1 VHPGALAEE
10 VSERVALIR
19 PQGDVIKW
27 ASVHAEQN
35 TQRRNLSDMR
45 NGFPPGPAA
54 PSLVQVAR
62 WIARPTEFMNK
73 SRRDYGDVFTVRFA
87 SVGRII
93 FVSDPALIKQIF
105 TASPDTLRAG
115 EANWPLIP
123 VLGTRGSLL
132 LDGKPHLERRRVI
145 LPPFHGE
152 RLERYRELFG
162 EVAAQHIRRWPAD
175 EPFALLP
182 KVQAITLE
190 LIMKVVFGEDE
201 DPARIERLATEMM
214 GLITASQSRLAQ
226 LPWMGY
232 DLGPYSPM
240 GMFMR
245 VRKRVDDLLYEEIQ
259 RRRERGGLDE
269 RHDVFSML
277 LQTDMSEED
286 LRDELMTILLAGHE
300 TTTTA
305 LAWAFER
312 LLRHPGMYDRLRTDD
327 RWSEA
332 VVSETLR
339 LRPPIPIVG
348 RAVKQDFQ
356 LDGYTIPAGE
366 MLAPCIWLTHR
377 REEVYPD
384 PYTFKPERFLDQG
397 PETYTWL
404 PFGGGTRRCA
414 GAAFA
419 QLEMNVVMK
428 TIAQLVDMEP
438 ATPRPERVGR
448 RAIVLAPKDGS
459 RVVVRPRA

>member
-1 VHPGALAEE
+1 
-10 VSERVALIR
+10 
-19 PQGDVIKW
+19 
-27 ASVHAEQN
+27 
-35 TQRRNLSDMR
+35 MR
-45 NGFPPGPAA
+45 NGLPPGPTT
-54 PSLVQVAR
+54 PPVVQVAR

-73 SRRDYGDVFTVRFA
+73 TRREYGDVFTLRFA
-87 SVGRII
+87 SVGPII
-93 FVSDPALIKQIF
+93 FVSDPTLIKQIF
-105 TASPDTLRAG
+105 TASPDQLRAG

-123 VLGTRGSLL
+123 VLGERGTLL
-132 LDGKPHLERRRVI
+132 LDGKEHLQRRKII

-152 RLERYRELFG
+152 RLERYRDMVAQVAG
-162 EVAAQHIRRWPAD
+162 EHIDRWPRG

-182 KVQAITLE
+182 KIQAITLE

-201 DPARIERLATEMM
+201 DPARIKRLADEMM
-214 GLITASQSRLAQ
+214 GLIDASQSRLGQ
-226 LPWMGY
+226 LPYMDRIPGRY
-232 DLGPYSPM
+232 GPM
-240 GMFMR
+240 GLFMR
-245 VRKRVDDLLYEEIQ
+245 VRQRVDDVLYEEIA

-277 LQTDMSEED
+277 LQTDMTDEE

-312 LLRHPGMYDRLRTDD
+312 LLRHPGMYERLRTDE

-348 RAVKQDFQ
+348 RAVKSDFQ
-356 LDGYTIPAGE
+356 LNGWTIPEGE
-366 MLAPCIWLTHR
+366 FLAPCIWLTHR

-384 PYTFKPERFLDQG
+384 PYAFKPERFLDKG

-419 QLEMNVVMK
+419 QLEMNVVMR
-428 TIAQLVDMEP
+428 TIAEKVDLEP
-438 ATPRPERVGR
+438 ADPAPEHVGR
-448 RAIVLAPKDGS
+448 RAIVLAPKRGS
-459 RVVVRPRA
+459 RVVVRERTD

>member
-1 VHPGALAEE
+1 M
-10 VSERVALIR
+10 R
-19 PQGDVIKW
+19 P
-27 ASVHAEQN
+27 
-35 TQRRNLSDMR
+35 T
-45 NGFPPGPAA
+45 FPPGPAA
-54 PSLVQVAR
+54 PPVVQVAR

-73 SRRDYGDVFTVRFA
+73 TRRDYGDVFTVRFA

-93 FVSDPALIKQIF
+93 FVSDPSLIKQIF
-105 TASPDTLRAG
+105 TASPEHLRAG

-123 VLGTRGSLL
+123 VLGQRGTLL
-132 LDGKPHLERRRVI
+132 LDGQEHLKRRRVI
-145 LPPFHGE
+145 LPPFHGD
-152 RLERYRELFG
+152 RLERYRSMFT
-162 EVAAQHIRRWPAD
+162 EVAEAHIARWPAG

-182 KVQAITLE
+182 KIQAITLE
-190 LIMKVVFGEDE
+190 LIMKVAFGEDE

-214 GLITASQSRLAQ
+214 GLIAASQSRLAQ
-226 LPWMGY
+226 LPWMGN
-232 DLGPYSPM
+232 DLGRFSPM

-245 VRKRVDDLLYEEIQ
+245 VRRRVDDLIFEEIQ

-277 LQTDMSEED
+277 LQTDMSDVE

-312 LLRHPGMYDRLRTDD
+312 LLRHPGTYERLRSDD
-327 RWSEA
+327 QWAEA
-332 VVSETLR
+332 VINETLR

-377 REEVYPD
+377 REEVYPE
-384 PYTFKPERFLDQG
+384 PYAFKPERFLGKG
-397 PETYTWL
+397 PETYSWL

-419 QLEMNVVMK
+419 QLEMNTVMR
-428 TIAQLVDMEP
+428 TIAQMVDMEP
-438 ATPRPERVGR
+438 ADPAPERVGR
-448 RAIVLAPKDGS
+448 RAIVLAPKHGS
-459 RVVVRPRA
+459 RVVVRPRL

>member
-1 VHPGALAEE
+1 
-10 VSERVALIR
+10 
-19 PQGDVIKW
+19 
-27 ASVHAEQN
+27 
-35 TQRRNLSDMR
+35 MR
-45 NGFPPGPAA
+45 NGLPPGPSA
-54 PSLVQVAR
+54 PSVVQVAR
-62 WIARPTEFMNK
+62 WIARPTEFMSK

-87 SVGRII
+87 SVGRVI
-93 FVSDPALIKQIF
+93 FVSEPTLIKQIF
-105 TASPDTLRAG
+105 TASPDQLRAG

-123 VLGTRGSLL
+123 VLGEQGTLL
-132 LDGKPHLERRRVI
+132 LDGQEHLTRRRLI

-152 RLERYRELFG
+152 RLERYRQMFAD
-162 EVAAQHIRRWPAD
+162 VAAAHVARWPRG

-182 KVQAITLE
+182 RMQAITLE

-201 DPARIERLATEMM
+201 DQARIDRLATEMM
-214 GLITASQSRLAQ
+214 GLIAASQSRLAQ

-232 DLGPYSPM
+232 DFGRYSPM

-245 VRKRVDDLLYEEIQ
+245 VRKRVDDVLFEEIS
-259 RRRERGGLDE
+259 RRRERGGLED
-269 RHDVFSML
+269 RPDVLSML
-277 LQTDMSEED
+277 LQSDMTDLE

-312 LLRHPGMYDRLRTDD
+312 ILRHPGMYERLRTDD
-327 RWSEA
+327 RWAEA

-348 RAVKQDFQ
+348 RAVKSDFQ

-377 REEVYPD
+377 RPEVYAD
-384 PYTFKPERFLDQG
+384 PYAFRPERFLDKG
-397 PETYTWL
+397 PETYAWL

-419 QLEMNVVMK
+419 QLEMTVVMK
-428 TIAQLVDMEP
+428 TIADSVDLEP
-438 ATPRPERVGR
+438 AQAEAERVGR
-448 RAIVLAPKDGS
+448 RAIVLAPKGGS
-459 RVVVRPRA
+459 RVVVRDRS

>member
-1 VHPGALAEE
+1 
-10 VSERVALIR
+10 
-19 PQGDVIKW
+19 
-27 ASVHAEQN
+27 
-35 TQRRNLSDMR
+35 MR
-45 NGFPPGPAA
+45 TGIPPGPAA
-54 PSLVQVAR
+54 PSVVQVAR
-62 WIARPTEFMNK
+62 WIARPTDFMNQT
-73 SRRDYGDVFTVRFA
+73 RRQYGDVFTVRFA

-93 FVSDPALIKQIF
+93 FVSDPTLIKQIF
-105 TASPDTLRAG
+105 TAPPDQLRAG

-123 VLGTRGSLL
+123 VLGTRGTLL
-132 LDGKPHLERRRVI
+132 LDGQEHLKRRRVI

-152 RLERYRELFG
+152 RLERYRAMFA
-162 EVAAQHIRRWPAD
+162 EVAARHIESWPKD

-190 LIMKVVFGEDE
+190 LIMKVAFGEDE
-201 DPARIERLATEMM
+201 EPARIDRLATEMM
-214 GLITASQSRLAQ
+214 GLIAASQSRLAQ

-232 DLGPYSPM
+232 DFGRFSPM

-245 VRKRVDDLLYEEIQ
+245 VRQRVDDLLYEEIR

-277 LQTDMSEED
+277 LQTDMTDEE
-286 LRDELMTILLAGHE
+286 LRDELMTVLLAGHE

-312 LLRHPGMYDRLRTDD
+312 LLRHPGIYERLRTDD
-327 RWSEA
+327 AWAEA
-332 VVSETLR
+332 VINETLR

-366 MLAPCIWLTHR
+366 TLAPCIWLTHR
-377 REEVYPD
+377 REEVYPE
-384 PYTFKPERFLDQG
+384 PYAFKPERFLEQG
-397 PETYTWL
+397 PETYSWL

-428 TIAQLVDMEP
+428 TIARMVDMEP
-438 ATPRPERVGR
+438 AEPVAEHVGR
-448 RAIVLAPKDGS
+448 RAIVLAPKHGS
-459 RVVVRPRA
+459 RVVVRERA

>member
-1 VHPGALAEE
+1 M
-10 VSERVALIR
+10 R
-19 PQGDVIKW
+19 P
-27 ASVHAEQN
+27 
-35 TQRRNLSDMR
+35 T
-45 NGFPPGPAA
+45 FPPGPAA
-54 PSLVQVAR
+54 PPVVQVAR

-73 SRRDYGDVFTVRFA
+73 TRRDYGDVFTVRFA

-93 FVSDPALIKQIF
+93 FVSDPSLIKQIF
-105 TASPDTLRAG
+105 TASPEHLRAG

-123 VLGTRGSLL
+123 VLGQRGTLL
-132 LDGKPHLERRRVI
+132 LDGQEHLKRRRVI
-145 LPPFHGE
+145 LPPFHGD
-152 RLERYRELFG
+152 RLERYRSMFT
-162 EVAAQHIRRWPAD
+162 EVAEAHIARWPAG

-182 KVQAITLE
+182 KIQAITLE
-190 LIMKVVFGEDE
+190 LIMKVAFGEDE
-201 DPARIERLATEMM
+201 EPARTERLATEMM
-214 GLITASQSRLAQ
+214 GLIAASQSRLAQ

-232 DLGPYSPM
+232 DLGRFSPM

-245 VRKRVDDLLYEEIQ
+245 VRRRVDDLIFEEIQ
-259 RRRERGGLDE
+259 RRRERGGLDQ

-277 LQTDMSEED
+277 LQTDMSDVE

-312 LLRHPGMYDRLRTDD
+312 LLRHPGTYERLRSDD
-327 RWSEA
+327 QWAEA
-332 VVSETLR
+332 VINETLR

-377 REEVYPD
+377 REEVYPQ
-384 PYTFKPERFLDQG
+384 PYAFKPERFLGKG
-397 PETYTWL
+397 PETYSWL

-419 QLEMNVVMK
+419 QLEMNTVMK
-428 TIAQLVDMEP
+428 TIARMVDMEP
-438 ATPRPERVGR
+438 ADPAPERVGR
-448 RAIVLAPKDGS
+448 RAIVLAPKHGS
-459 RVVVRPRA
+459 RVVVRPRV

>member
-1 VHPGALAEE
+1 M
-10 VSERVALIR
+10 R
-19 PQGDVIKW
+19 P
-27 ASVHAEQN
+27 S
-35 TQRRNLSDMR
+35 L
-45 NGFPPGPAA
+45 PPGPAA
-54 PSLVQVAR
+54 PSIVQVAR
-62 WIARPTEFMNK
+62 WIARPTGFMSK

-87 SVGRII
+87 SVGRVI
-93 FVSDPALIKQIF
+93 FVSEPTLIKQIF
-105 TASPDTLRAG
+105 TASPDQLRAG

-123 VLGTRGSLL
+123 VLGERGTLL
-132 LDGKPHLERRRVI
+132 LDGQEHLKRRRLI

-152 RLERYRELFG
+152 RLERYRSMFT
-162 EVAAQHIRRWPAD
+162 EVAAEHIERWPTG

-182 KVQAITLE
+182 RVQAITLE

-201 DPARIERLATEMM
+201 DLARIDRLAAEMM
-214 GLITASQSRLAQ
+214 GLIAASQSRLAQ

-232 DLGPYSPM
+232 DFGRYSPM

-245 VRKRVDDLLYEEIQ
+245 VRRRVDDLLFEEIR
-259 RRRERGGLDE
+259 RRRERGGLAE

-277 LQTDMSEED
+277 LQTDMTDDE

-312 LLRHPGMYDRLRTDD
+312 LLRHPGMFERLRTDD
-327 RWSEA
+327 RWAEA

-348 RAVKQDFQ
+348 RAVKEDFQ

-377 REEVYPD
+377 REEVYPE
-384 PYTFKPERFLDQG
+384 PYAFKPERFLDNG

-428 TIAQLVDMEP
+428 AIAEMVDMEP
-438 ATPRPERVGR
+438 AEPEPEHVGR
-448 RAIVLAPKDGS
+448 RAIVLAPKHGS